1 MPSRSQQSTLAAV
14 FSPLTVV
21 VPAYNAAPCLLK
33 TLQDIS
39 SWLNGEQVRFE
50 IIVVDDAS
58 RDATATV
65 AASFGPSVR
74 ALRNERNRG
83 KGYTVRRGILAGT
96 GAWRLFLDADHSTH
110 IRTLERCLPFAAA
123 HTPVIIGSRRVQ
135 GARIVRRQNP
145 IRQSLGRAFP
155 YLVRAAALPAIR
167 DSQCGFKL
175 FCAEAAE
182 AIFSRQRVERFAF
195 DVELL
200 LLAQKLGYE
209 VAEVPVDWDN
219 PTTSTLRLGSDTVQ
233 MMWDLLRS
241 VIRVRW
247 AGAAPPPLS
256 PLLTGGFEDRPI
268 HSGR

>member
-1 MPSRSQQSTLAAV
+1 M

-21 VPAYNAAPCLLK
+21 VPAYNAAPCLLA
-33 TLQDIS
+33 TLQEIS
-39 SWLNGEQVRFE
+39 GWLNAEQVRHE

-58 RDATATV
+58 RDATTAA

-74 ALRNERNRG
+74 VLRNERNCG

-110 IRTLERCLPFAAA
+110 IRTLERCLPHAAA
-123 HTPVIIGSRRVQ
+123 QTPVIIGSRRIH

-145 IRQSLGRAFP
+145 VRQSLGRAFP
-155 YLVRAAALPAIR
+155 YLVRAVALPGIR
-167 DSQCGFKL
+167 DSQCGFKV
-175 FCAEAAE
+175 FRAEAAE

-200 LLAQKLGYE
+200 LLAQKLGYA

-219 PTTSTLRLGSDTVQ
+219 PTTSTLRLGSEPFR
-233 MMWDLLRS
+233 MMWDVLRS

-247 AGAAPPPLS
+247 SGSAPPPLR
-256 PLLTGGFEDRPI
+256 PLLKGALEDRSI
-268 HSGR
+268 FSGR